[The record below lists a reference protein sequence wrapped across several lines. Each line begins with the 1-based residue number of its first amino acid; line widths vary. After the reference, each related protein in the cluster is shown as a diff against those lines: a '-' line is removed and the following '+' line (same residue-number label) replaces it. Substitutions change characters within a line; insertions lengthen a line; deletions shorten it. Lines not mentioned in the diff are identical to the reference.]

1 MAGRDTD
8 AVVVVGIDSASA
20 VTCVRSLGRHGIHT
34 IVASEQES
42 VPVFRSRYCDEAV
55 LVPAPADSLT
65 DYADALLELAQRPD
79 TRAIVPLREEDVYV
93 LAKHRSAFEEHVA
106 ALWPPLETVRT
117 VHDRVRLVEVAA
129 KAGIRV
135 PETHLLDDVDDWDR
149 KQLVKGRYSV
159 LTDGYVDSLP
169 PGTSRAMG
177 SAQYLEP
184 GIEPDREEVCRRV
197 GHVPIVQEYIP
208 GAEHSLW
215 ALYDH
220 GEPVATCQMH
230 QHRAWQYPGGTSI
243 CRETVRIP
251 ELEEAGRAMLDALDW
266 HGFASVQFMRHEE
279 TGEFTLME
287 VNPRVWASIPC
298 AVRAG
303 ADFPYYYWRLAVDGV
318 HLDAGYDVGVATHR
332 LRGELVHLY
341 SVLREEY
348 PYVEK
353 PRFSAVFRDVVS
365 SLFRQPHFDY
375 LTLDDPRPFV
385 QDVRHGVGTM
395 LPAGAVERAANLRDT
410 IRSHGTRTDDIES
423 VPVHRSVERRGK

>member
-1 MAGRDTD
+1 MDVRDTD

-20 VTCVRSLGRHGIHT
+20 VTCVRSLGRRGIHT

-42 VPVFRSRYCDEAV
+42 APVFRSRYCDEAV
-55 LVPAPADSLT
+55 LVPSPADSLP
-65 DYADALLELAQRPD
+65 DYAAALLELARRPE

-93 LAKHRSAFEEHVA
+93 LAKHRSDFEEHVT

-117 VHDRVRLVEVAA
+117 VHDRVRLVEIAA
-129 KAGIRV
+129 AAGVRV
-135 PETHLLDDVDDWDR
+135 PETNLLDDVVDWGR

-169 PGTSRAMG
+169 PGTSVAVG
-177 SAQYLEP
+177 SAQYLDP
-184 GIEPDREEVCRRV
+184 GIEPDREEVYRRF
-197 GHVPIVQEYIP
+197 GHEPVVQEYIP

-215 ALYDH
+215 ALYDR
-220 GEPVATCQMH
+220 GKPVATCQMH

-251 ELEEAGRAMLDALDW
+251 ALEEAGRAVLDALDW

-287 VNPRVWASIPC
+287 VNPRVWASVPC

-318 HLDAGYDVGVATHR
+318 HVDDGYDVGVATHR

-348 PYVEK
+348 AYVEK
-353 PRFSAVFRDVVS
+353 PRFDAVFRDVIS
-365 SLFRQPHFDY
+365 SLYRQPHFDY

-385 QDVRHGVGTM
+385 QDVRHGVGSM
-395 LPAGAVERAANLRDT
+395 LPASAVERATDLRDT
-410 IRSHGTRTDDIES
+410 IRGRASRTDDTES
-423 VPVHRSVERRGK
+423 VPVHRNVGRSRK